1 MNTMGVTK
9 IEISVFN
16 ITTFTVIHTLFM

>member
-16 ITTFTVIHTLFM
+16 ITTLTVVHTLFL